1 MTVGGAVE
9 GSLPL
14 ITYAD
19 GITILDEYFPKSAI
33 DSSPYTPVV
42 WPYAPKALTAPLSAS
57 LNTIFIEVI
66 DNLDLN

>member
-1 MTVGGAVE
+1 VK
-9 GSLPL
+9 GSLLL

-19 GITILDEYFPKSAI
+19 RITILDKYFPKSVI
-33 DSSPYTPVV
+33 NLSPYTPVV